1 MEERSQLLLWRARS
15 IFLGRFCDIIIY
27 AEQVNLLLIDFLVF
41 YKMEIRSL
49 VMAVPQK
56 KIYIL
61 AFVATILAFL
71 CFSLMDSI
79 IRYLGN
85 ELPTVYFSLQQ
96 RFFTCLVLL
105 FTMLAISIKN
115 KSLSIFKIRH
125 PVSLFTIGIFLFA
138 ITMLFV
144 RTFTLLPLSNAY
156 SIIFSLPLFTVLFAR
171 LFIKEKISM
180 VQLSGIFGGFLGIL
194 VILQPGLVRFSF
206 GYVFALL
213 GVGLEAP
220 MFVMIR
226 HYHKEDHPFN
236 IAFYSN
242 LVALLLLFIT
252 ELIYNTGA
260 SVVMDYRIFTFIM
273 LFAVISVI
281 NQFLLNF
288 SLKYLKAGLS
298 LSMQFSQIIWGAIFG
313 YIFFKDTE
321 YNISYFIGTAI
332 IIFCSVIV
340 TTNKIPFVKTK

>member
-1 MEERSQLLLWRARS
+1 MLILLY
-15 IFLGRFCDIIIY
+15 FLYHCLPYCLHGS
-27 AEQVNLLLIDFLVF
+27 LL
-41 YKMEIRSL
+41 
-49 VMAVPQK
+49 K
-56 KIYIL
+56 K
-61 AFVATILAFL
+61 
-71 CFSLMDSI
+71 
-79 IRYLGN
+79 
-85 ELPTVYFSLQQ
+85 
-96 RFFTCLVLL
+96 
-105 FTMLAISIKN
+105 
-115 KSLSIFKIRH
+115 
-125 PVSLFTIGIFLFA
+125 
-138 ITMLFV
+138 
-144 RTFTLLPLSNAY
+144 
-156 SIIFSLPLFTVLFAR
+156 
-171 LFIKEKISM
+171 KISM

-252 ELIYNTGA
+252 ELIYNTGT

-313 YIFFKDTE
+313 YIFFKD
-321 YNISYFIGTAI
+321 YGI
-332 IIFCSVIV
+332 
-340 TTNKIPFVKTK
+340 